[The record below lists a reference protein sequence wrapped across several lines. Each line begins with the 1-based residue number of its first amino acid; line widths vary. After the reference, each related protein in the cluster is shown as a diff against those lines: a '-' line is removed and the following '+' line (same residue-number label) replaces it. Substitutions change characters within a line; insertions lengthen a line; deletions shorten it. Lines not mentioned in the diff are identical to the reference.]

1 MLWKESNFHCIFL
14 KYINEKAIFLS
25 VLSYICNH
33 FLPTGIFINTRSV
46 WEHFLKIHNL
56 KHFTS
61 PRTAVS
67 CKLIWIN
74 KIQKASTSTK
84 PKFRKF
90 FGNIDGTKPRDEVT
104 SMHKSRRLSE
114 VLNFYTSMIS
124 RDFFC
129 LFVSKYLE
137 YCPPLN
143 TSPFFSKNL
152 VIISK

>member
-25 VLSYICNH
+25 VLSYICNR

-90 FGNIDGTKPRDEVT
+90 FGNIQGTKPRDEVIPI
-104 SMHKSRRLSE
+104 HKSRTLSE
-114 VLNFYTSMIS
+114 VLNFYTSMIITL
-124 RDFFC
+124 DFSIVFLC
-129 LFVSKYLE
+129 KST
-137 YCPPLN
+137 LN
-143 TSPFFSKNL
+143 TLLPWILPLTLLDL
-152 VIISK
+152 VQL